1 MAPSSAYLAELA
13 KKSLISCSSEI
24 ASSAPAT
31 SAKVV
36 FGTSSLCS
44 FARDLP
50 KLNTL
55 FPPCDWLSIKKK
67 SKPIIR
73 IGAIENRKLRINGVF
88 GTSIFQP
95 FCGGL
100 ALKASIIVG
109 SWRTTYEA
117 STLEAPLMVRPDFSS
132 TRIF

>member
-1 MAPSSAYLAELA
+1 MLAPNSAYFAEFA
-13 KKSLISCSSEI
+13 KKSLISCSSAI

-36 FGTSSLCS
+36 FGTSSLCN

-55 FPPCDWLSIKKK
+55 LPPCDWLSIKKK

-73 IGAIENRKLRINGVF
+73 IGASENKKLTISGVF

-95 FCGGL
+95 FNGGF

-109 SWRTTYEA
+109 SWRTT
-117 STLEAPLMVRPDFSS
+117 
-132 TRIF
+132 